1 MLTSQ
6 YGVLHTR
13 TFSHSRERARIPIC
27 RIKGLGRRVI
37 FLDAD
42 ALRVGQR
49 ADPSDQRPRQ
59 LKPTLAAMSPMNK
72 HPEPSFVEPRFH
84 SGAFSPSSEA
94 VVYSTGQ
101 IAEVGADHSRLNR
114 PFPIPIPLPARE
126 GVSG

>member
-6 YGVLHTR
+6 NGVLHTGA
-13 TFSHSRERARIPIC
+13 FSHSRERARIPIC
-27 RIKGLGRRVI
+27 RIKGSGRRVI

-49 ADPSDQRPRQ
+49 ADAPDQRPRQ
-59 LKPTLAAMSPMNK
+59 LEPALGAMSPMDE

-101 IAEVGADHSRLNR
+101 IA
-114 PFPIPIPLPARE
+114 
-126 GVSG
+126 